1 MSNPTVLNQALA
13 QCIGKRLTF
22 AAFRSPGQHVQLWAQ
37 RDPRLETVDAT
48 ALLGLNQVFLA
59 APFTLDRERIP
70 FIRAD
75 IELMFPEIDPDIS
88 RLQECRGSAPV
99 ENAVDGDTGLEQFTA
114 AVEEARKACASG
126 ALRKVVLSRVINADI
141 PVDLWPG
148 LFEWAEQQHP
158 QAFVAMAFTPEHGL
172 WMGAS
177 PECLVQENLDHV
189 RVDAL
194 AATRPGGAVPRK
206 ISEWGAKELDE
217 QEQVMCHV
225 HATFARMD
233 LANITAR
240 GPQVLQA
247 GPVAHLHTV
256 LEADLADTMLGE
268 LVLAVHPTPAV
279 CGMPVQDAQRFI
291 AAHERH
297 RRGLYAGFWGTWNAD
312 GPTELHV
319 NLRCMRHLGG
329 QTQLLTGAGITA
341 ASDPAMEWVE
351 TERKAQTW
359 LQAPALNAV
368 AG

>member
-13 QCIGKRLTF
+13 QCIAKRITF
-22 AAFRSPGQHVQLWAQ
+22 AAFRAPGKHVQIWAQ
-37 RDPRLETVDAT
+37 RDNRLETVSAT
-48 ALLGLNQVFLA
+48 ALLGLNQAFLT
-59 APFTLDRERIP
+59 APFNLDRERIP

-75 IELMFPEIDPDIS
+75 VELMFPEIDPDIS
-88 RLQECRGSAPV
+88 RLQECQGSAMP
-99 ENAVDGDTGLEQFTA
+99 EDAADEATDLGQFTA
-114 AVEEARKACASG
+114 AVEDAKKACATG
-126 ALRKVVLSRVINADI
+126 ALRKVVLSRVINADL
-141 PVDLWPG
+141 PPAQWPS
-148 LFEWAEQQHP
+148 LFEWAAAQHP

-194 AATRPGGAVPRK
+194 AATRPGDAVPAR

-217 QEQVMCHV
+217 QEQVTSHV

-240 GPQVLQA
+240 GPVVLQA

-256 LEADLADTMLGE
+256 LEADLADTMLAE
-268 LVLAVHPTPAV
+268 LVLALHPTPAV
-279 CGMPVQDAQRFI
+279 CGVPVQDAQRFI

-312 GPTELHV
+312 GPTELYV
-319 NLRCMRHLGG
+319 NLRCMRHAGG
-329 QTQLLTGAGITA
+329 RTQLLTGAGITA

-351 TERKAQTW
+351 TARKAQTW
-359 LQAPALNAV
+359 LQAPAMNPT